1 MTEAFRNP
9 FVSRK
14 WLDQN
19 RHAAAAAAGSN
30 NGLKGIVAGGIT
42 GKYISFFIRT
52 YVIRMR
58 TLIRLELKSKNTGG
72 ASSNPDPGKKNDF
85 FFSK

>member
-1 MTEAFRNP
+1 MTETFRNP

-30 NGLKGIVAGGIT
+30 TGLKGIVAGGIT
-42 GKYISFFIRT
+42 GKYTSFFIRT
-52 YVIRMR
+52 
-58 TLIRLELKSKNTGG
+58 
-72 ASSNPDPGKKNDF
+72 
-85 FFSK
+85 